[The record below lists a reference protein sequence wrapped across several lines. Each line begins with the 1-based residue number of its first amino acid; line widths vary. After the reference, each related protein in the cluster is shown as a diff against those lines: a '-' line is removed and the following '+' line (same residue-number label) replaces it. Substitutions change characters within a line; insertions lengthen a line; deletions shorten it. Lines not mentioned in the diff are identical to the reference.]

1 MKNDPLPTACSQH
14 REAHGISS
22 PQGPGAWI
30 FSRLSGIVRHPV
42 EKQVQSGNGSKSIH
56 PSFHTSIHPPCA
68 DVQMRKHGNKRTTD
82 SEVEIK
88 KIQMNQLQQIQS
100 YTYTRNNDDGSHSEG
115 ALEVGRRGGEAQAW
129 AGGGPR
135 GGRPPPP
142 WTRSTRSR
150 SPMETPT
157 STR

>member
-1 MKNDPLPTACSQH
+1 
-14 REAHGISS
+14 
-22 PQGPGAWI
+22 
-30 FSRLSGIVRHPV
+30 
-42 EKQVQSGNGSKSIH
+42 
-56 PSFHTSIHPPCA
+56 
-68 DVQMRKHGNKRTTD
+68 MRKHGNKRTTD

-135 GGRPPPP
+135 GGHPPPVDEVNEVKE
-142 WTRSTRSR
+142 SDGDSDLDQV
-150 SPMETPT
+150 SEVKD
-157 STR
+157 